1 MTRKAHAQGVSRLA
15 ESYAES
21 AAAMRVTASVLIPT
35 WNGKELLRP
44 CIDSLS
50 HQTFRDFEVVVAENG
65 STDGT
70 RDMLEQEYPW
80 VRVVALDRNY
90 GFARGVHAAYDA
102 ATGNLIVLLNN
113 DTETAP
119 TWLEELVA
127 AANNH
132 PEAGYFACKVLLQQD
147 RSRLHSAGDYYGLD
161 GIPGNRGI
169 WERDGP
175 SFSERGW
182 VFGAQGA
189 ACAYRRSLLDA
200 VGFFDEDFVSYCEDV
215 DLNWRANLRGYRC
228 LYVPEA
234 HVYHHVSATGGGKLA
249 SYYCGRN
256 FIAVAVKDV
265 PGPFWRRYWKQ
276 MLKQQLA
283 ITLAALRSYRGE
295 AARARLR
302 GQLAGLALLPRMLRK
317 RRAVQK
323 HISIDLAQV
332 EKLMGPWIVPLDQ

>member
-127 AANNH
+127 AANKH
-132 PEAGYFACKVLLQQD
+132 PEAGYFACKIL
-147 RSRLHSAGDYYGLD
+147 
-161 GIPGNRGI
+161 
-169 WERDGP
+169 
-175 SFSERGW
+175 
-182 VFGAQGA
+182 
-189 ACAYRRSLLDA
+189 
-200 VGFFDEDFVSYCEDV
+200 
-215 DLNWRANLRGYRC
+215 
-228 LYVPEA
+228 
-234 HVYHHVSATGGGKLA
+234 
-249 SYYCGRN
+249 
-256 FIAVAVKDV
+256 
-265 PGPFWRRYWKQ
+265 
-276 MLKQQLA
+276 
-283 ITLAALRSYRGE
+283 LAAGS
-295 AARARLR
+295 
-302 GQLAGLALLPRMLRK
+302 QSP
-317 RRAVQK
+317 
-323 HISIDLAQV
+323 
-332 EKLMGPWIVPLDQ
+332 PLCG